1 MSTDSTRATG
11 STRATTRAPAR
22 ALLLIGAAAVAVV
35 ALGLCLYR
43 YMVASEHYLS
53 LLVR

>member
-1 MSTDSTRATG
+1 M
-11 STRATTRAPAR
+11 
-22 ALLLIGAAAVAVV
+22 LIGAAAVGAG

-43 YMVASEHYLS
+43 YMVAAEHYLS